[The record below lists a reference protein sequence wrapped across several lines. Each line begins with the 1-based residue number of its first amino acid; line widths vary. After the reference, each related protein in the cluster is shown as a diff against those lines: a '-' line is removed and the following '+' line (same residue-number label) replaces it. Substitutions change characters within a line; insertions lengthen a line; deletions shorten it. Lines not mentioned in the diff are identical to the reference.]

1 MELEEFILPSLFVV
15 LALTLLALRSPIIG
29 FMLFPGIIDV
39 KLINIS
45 LSMLAT
51 ILIGIAYLLI
61 RSRKISK

>member
-15 LALTLLALRSPIIG
+15 LALTLLALRGPITG
-29 FMLFPGIIDV
+29 FMLSPVSDA
-39 KLINIS
+39 KLINIF

-51 ILIGIAYLLI
+51 VLIGIAYLLI